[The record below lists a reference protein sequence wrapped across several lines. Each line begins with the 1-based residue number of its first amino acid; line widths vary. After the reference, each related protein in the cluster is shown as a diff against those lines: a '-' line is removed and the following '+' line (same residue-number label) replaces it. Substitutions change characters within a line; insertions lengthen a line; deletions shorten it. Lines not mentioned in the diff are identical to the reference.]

1 MSMNND
7 TGSRLRS
14 LYDQNGGV
22 GEIFSAKATDYSDS
36 RPDYPAPL
44 FDVLRNT
51 CNLSAGAVV
60 ADIGAG
66 TGLLTKGLL
75 QQGFRV
81 VAVEP
86 NASMRKVCD
95 RFLRQFPGY
104 RSVDGRAEKLL
115 LEASSVDL
123 ITAAQAFHW
132 FEIDK
137 AKTEFLRVLRPDGQ
151 VALIWNDRAFEDPL
165 HIALDGIFA
174 EFGGSKRA
182 ALAAH
187 EKRGDVPKFFGT
199 TVPIEFTWPHEQALN
214 ESGLESLVFSRSYMP
229 ERDSPA
235 GREISHHLGRI
246 FKDQARAGF
255 VAVRYTTVVKIGR
268 PG

>member
-1 MSMNND
+1 MAINTDM
-7 TGSRLRS
+7 GSRLRS
-14 LYDQNGGV
+14 LYDQDGGV
-22 GEIFSAKATDYSDS
+22 GEIFSAKVADYSAS
-36 RPDYPAPL
+36 RPNYPAAL
-44 FDVLRNT
+44 FDVFRNT
-51 CNLSAGAVV
+51 CKLSAGDVV

-86 NASMRKVCD
+86 NASMREACD
-95 RFLRQFPGY
+95 RLLRRFQGY
-104 RSVDGRAEKLL
+104 RSVDGRAEDLP

-137 AKTEFLRVLRPDGQ
+137 AKPEFLRVLRPNGK
-151 VALIWNDRAFEDPL
+151 VALIWNDRVFEDPL
-165 HIALDGIFA
+165 HMAIDGVFA
-174 EFGGSKRA
+174 QFGGTKRA

-199 TVPIEFTWPHEQALN
+199 TVPFEFTWPHEQSLDQT
-214 ESGLESLVFSRSYMP
+214 GLESLVFSRSYIP
-229 ERDSPA
+229 ERNSPA
-235 GREISHHLGRI
+235 GREISHRLGRI
-246 FKDQARAGF
+246 FKDQARTGF